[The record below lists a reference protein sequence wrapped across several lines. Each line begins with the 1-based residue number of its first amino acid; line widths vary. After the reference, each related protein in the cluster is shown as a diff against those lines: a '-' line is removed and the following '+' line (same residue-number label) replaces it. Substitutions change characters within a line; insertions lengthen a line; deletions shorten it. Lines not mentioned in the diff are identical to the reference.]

1 MTRQEL
7 IEELKG
13 LLEQDVMAV
22 KDQVDHI
29 KTQFYT
35 TVDEPAA
42 EAVAEGAEDAAEA
55 PAQDPLEEQ
64 FKELLAQY
72 KAKRAEVAAAVAK
85 EQAENLARKQA
96 ILEKMKTLAEGETD
110 GVMANLQS
118 MRDLQAE
125 WKTIGE
131 VPAPKVQELRKDYQ
145 RYQEQFY
152 DLVKINIELRDLD
165 FKKNLEMKTLLC
177 EAAERLQNNENIVE
191 ASRALQQLHDEWAEI
206 GPVARELREDL
217 WNRFKEA
224 STVINKKHQAY
235 FDELHAK
242 EQENLSRKQAI
253 IERLKTINEPLVN
266 GEPINAKR
274 WEELSEQVQA
284 LQNEWRTI
292 GFAPKKY
299 NQSIYDAYRA
309 ECDRFFHEKTAY
321 FREIR
326 DTFNENLKRKK
337 GLIDRAKAMVED
349 AKAKIESGEMGRDQ
363 WNEMTESMQALQA
376 EWKTVGAVARK
387 YSNEVWN
394 QFSQTCDA
402 FFNAKREAYKDERNK
417 AKEER
422 VAKAVKA
429 AAHQGADGLRR
440 MRDRLQ
446 QEIKTAE
453 NNILFFTAKSKTAN
467 KLVDSMQS
475 KIDELKKQLADIEQK
490 LDAED

>member
-1 MTRQEL
+1 MASTRQEL

-22 KDQVDHI
+22 KEQVDHI

-35 TVDEPAA
+35 VAEEAVEEPA
-42 EAVAEGAEDAAEA
+42 EEAAET

-64 FKELLAQY
+64 FKQLLAQY

-85 EQAENLARKQA
+85 EQEANLARKQA

-131 VPAPKVQELRKDYQ
+131 VPAPKVQELRKAYQ

-242 EQENLSRKQAI
+242 EQENLNRKRAI
-253 IERLKTINEPLVN
+253 IEQLKAINEPLVN
-266 GEPINAKR
+266 GQQMNAKQFD
-274 WEELSEQVQA
+274 ELTEKIQA

-299 NQSIYDAYRA
+299 NQSVYDEYRA

-321 FREIR
+321 FKEIR
-326 DTFNENLKRKK
+326 DTFSENLKHKRS
-337 GLIDRAKAMVED
+337 LIEQAKAIVAD
-349 AKAKIESGEMGRDQ
+349 TKAKIESGELTRDQ
-363 WNEMTESMQALQA
+363 WNEMTAAMQALQA

-387 YSNEVWN
+387 YSNEVWG
-394 QFSQTCDA
+394 QFSEACDA
-402 FFNAKREAYKDERNK
+402 FFNTKREAAKEERIK
-417 AKEER
+417 AKGER

-429 AAHQGADGLRR
+429 ATNQGADALRR

-475 KIDELKKQLADIEQK
+475 KIDELKKQLDDIQQK
-490 LDAED
+490 LDAEQ